1 MKSISGLAWKNIARR
16 PWRNAILT
24 ACMASLV
31 GLLVA
36 ATLIEGASSKGLKL
50 GIDRLGADLVAVPRN
65 LDTRLVQS
73 YMTGEA
79 AIFYMAA
86 DIEKKIKEFPF
97 IERTSPQLYI
107 KSLTGAACCSSW
119 NVFLIGFDQNTDFTI
134 KPWLTKHQGRQLG
147 ENDILV
153 GAGVQSFP
161 GMVIKFYGQEFKV
174 AGTLDPG
181 GMGLDTSIFIPIEA
195 ARRMIIESKKKASK
209 PLNIQTNQ
217 ISAILIK
224 LKDVNDGGLP
234 GWKASYELQ
243 KALPE
248 ISIIEPADITIK
260 AQKNLAG
267 TLKTIYAASYAVWPM
282 TALLIGLVFFMA
294 VKEQQ
299 RELGLL
305 RAMGATRLDIFK
317 MIHIEALIISA
328 TGALAG
334 IFISAGLVILFQSL
348 ISLMLEVPFSFPSS
362 WELLIIAA
370 SAIGLA
376 IITGAVAAMLPAA
389 MSCMMEPY
397 EAIRK
402 GE

>member
-1 MKSISGLAWKNIARR
+1 MKSVAGLAWKNIVRR

-36 ATLIEGASSKGLKL
+36 ATLIEAASTKGLRL

-65 LDTRLVQS
+65 LDSRLIQS

-86 DIEKKIKEFPF
+86 DIEKKIRDFPF
-97 IERTSPQLYI
+97 VEKTSPQLYI

-134 KPWLTKHQGRQLG
+134 KPWLNKHQDRPLG

-153 GAGVQSFP
+153 GAGVQSFS
-161 GMVIKFYGQEFKV
+161 GMAIKFYGHEFRV

-195 ARRMIIESKKKASK
+195 ARRMIAESKIKAKK
-209 PLNIQTNQ
+209 PLDIQNNQ
-217 ISAILIK
+217 ISAVLIK
-224 LKDVNDGGLP
+224 LKNASDGGLP

-243 KALPE
+243 NALPE
-248 ISIIEPADITIK
+248 ISIIEPADITLRT
-260 AQKNLAG
+260 QKNLAG

-294 VKEQQ
+294 VKERQ

-317 MIHIEALIISA
+317 MIHIEALIVSA
-328 TGALAG
+328 AGALAG
-334 IFISAGLVILFQSL
+334 IIISAGLVVLFQRM
-348 ISLMLEVPFSFPSS
+348 ISMTLEVPFSFPSS
-362 WELLIIAA
+362 YELMIIAA
-370 SAIGLA
+370 SATGLA

>member
-1 MKSISGLAWKNIARR
+1 MKSIAGLAWKNIERR

-24 ACMASLV
+24 ASMASLV

-36 ATLIEGASSKGLKL
+36 ATLIEAASTKGLKL
-50 GIDRLGADLVAVPRN
+50 GIERLGADLVAVPRN
-65 LDTRLVQS
+65 LDSRLIQS

-79 AIFYMAA
+79 VTFYMA
-86 DIEKKIKEFPF
+86 DGIEKKIKEFPF
-97 IERTSPQLYI
+97 VEKTSPQLYI
-107 KSLTGAACCSSW
+107 KSLTGYACCSSW
-119 NVFLIGFDQNTDFTI
+119 NVFIIGFDQNTDFTI
-134 KPWLTKHQGRQLG
+134 RPWLNKHQDKPLG
-147 ENDILV
+147 KNDILV
-153 GAGVQSFP
+153 GAGVQGFP
-161 GMVIKFYGQEFKV
+161 GMAVKFFGHEFRV

-195 ARRMIIESKKKASK
+195 ARTMISESKKKAVK
-209 PLNIQTNQ
+209 PLDIQNNQ
-217 ISAILIK
+217 ISAVLIR
-224 LKDVNDGGLP
+224 LKDVSSGGIP

-243 KALPE
+243 NALPE
-248 ISIIEPADITIK
+248 ISIIEPADITLRT
-260 AQKNLAG
+260 QKNMAG
-267 TLKTIYAASYAVWPM
+267 TLKTIYAVSYAVWPM

-294 VKEQQ
+294 VKERQ

-317 MIHIEALIISA
+317 MIHIEALIVSA
-328 TGALAG
+328 AGALSG
-334 IFISAGLVILFQSL
+334 ILISAGLVVLFQRM
-348 ISLMLEVPFSFPSS
+348 ISLKLEVPFSFPSS
-362 WELLIIAA
+362 SLLMITV

-376 IITGAVAAMLPAA
+376 MITGAIAAMLPAA